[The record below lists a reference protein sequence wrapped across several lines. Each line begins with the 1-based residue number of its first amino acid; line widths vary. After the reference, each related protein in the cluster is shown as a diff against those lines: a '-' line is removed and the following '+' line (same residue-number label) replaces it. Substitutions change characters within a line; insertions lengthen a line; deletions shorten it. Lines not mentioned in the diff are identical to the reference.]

1 MSLVSSPDTLILQ
14 ILWKS
19 FDLLAQYSQSII
31 EYIGPFARFEAIRT
45 EKNQYRGK
53 PLVRYQD
60 INRIS
65 EYSQSWKQ
73 ILAFFVRTQTDLDL
87 IGTSGPIYQFNQ
99 YQKRYFDRLYR
110 LLSRFDF
117 WEDFERSI
125 PLYQKSSHDQINS
138 DQNNSTSE
146 ANNSSDNDSDNS
158 ISESQSIIRG
168 KKVSNF
174 YRLSKIQKSL
184 LDFCISLIDQRIESS
199 EKDSPFLI
207 GLALL
212 GVKENGWHG
221 VDTFPSKLSSIL
233 KISRFLIIRKAY
245 ESLGDSFSP
254 ENISENDSESDSD
267 SPEISES
274 ENHQKPLDQL
284 TILVDR
290 FMIRGSHSPIHYIL
304 DLRAYGLKIAREST
318 TIGHIDWD
326 RETIFYSGISF
337 SMSDFRGFLHGL
349 VHSTRTILY
358 DELLFKSITKSRDI
372 PKIPWEKIHENP
384 LDNSPFS
391 NFLYNPQLDLDISR
405 PQDWLFNRI
414 SLNKDLISRFEIP
427 GEDFHW
433 NRKRLETYFESITL
447 FLEKL
452 LILIHISGGQ
462 PARAP
467 ELLSLQYN
475 NSIKSGLRNI
485 FYENGLICFV
495 TYYHKG
501 YSISN
506 STKIIHRYLPRE
518 IGELLVYYLW
528 LIVPFLQ
535 RIYQDSNRIFTQY
548 LFQKISLHRSQAKSI
563 TSDDLRRILKRETQ
577 IGLGFTLNP
586 SQYRHIAIGIA
597 RKFLKKEI
605 RFEND
610 DFDHDNNDQE
620 DQDYLDD
627 IVDLQ
632 AGHSTRISG
641 LIYARGILDQS
652 GEIASQKSRF
662 REISLVSTIFI
673 LLILYFFK
681 NALLFLLRIRFN

>member
-1 MSLVSSPDTLILQ
+1 M
-14 ILWKS
+14 
-19 FDLLAQYSQSII
+19 
-31 EYIGPFARFEAIRT
+31 
-45 EKNQYRGK
+45 
-53 PLVRYQD
+53 
-60 INRIS
+60 
-65 EYSQSWKQ
+65 
-73 ILAFFVRTQTDLDL
+73 
-87 IGTSGPIYQFNQ
+87 
-99 YQKRYFDRLYR
+99 
-110 LLSRFDF
+110 
-117 WEDFERSI
+117 
-125 PLYQKSSHDQINS
+125 
-138 DQNNSTSE
+138 
-146 ANNSSDNDSDNS
+146 
-158 ISESQSIIRG
+158 
-168 KKVSNF
+168 
-174 YRLSKIQKSL
+174 
-184 LDFCISLIDQRIESS
+184 IDQRVDTY

-212 GVKENGWHG
+212 GIKENGWHG
-221 VDTFPSKLSSIL
+221 VDSFPSKLSSIL

-245 ESLGDSFSP
+245 ESLGQSFS
-254 ENISENDSESDSD
+254 SENTLENSLESDEYLSDISESDND
-267 SPEISES
+267 
-274 ENHQKPLDQL
+274 QKPLDRL

-318 TIGHIDWD
+318 TIGQIDWD

-358 DELLFKSITKSRDI
+358 DEILFRSITKSRDI
-372 PKIPWEKIHENP
+372 PEIPWEKIHENP
-384 LDNSPFS
+384 LDNTPFS
-391 NFLYNPQLDLDISR
+391 NFLHNPQSDLDISR

-414 SLNKDLISRFEIP
+414 SLNIDLISRFEIP

-433 NRKRLETYFESITL
+433 NLKRLETYFESISL
-447 FLEKL
+447 FIEKL

-467 ELLSLQYN
+467 EILSLQYS

-535 RIYQDSNRIFTQY
+535 RIYQDQGSNRVFSPY
-548 LFQKISLHRSQAKSI
+548 LFQKISLNRSRAKSI
-563 TSDDLRRILKRETQ
+563 TSDDLRRIFKRETQ
-577 IGLGFTLNP
+577 IGLGFTINP
-586 SQYRHIAIGIA
+586 SQYRHLAIGIA

-610 DFDHDNNDQE
+610 DFDYDNNDHE

-627 IVDLQ
+627 IIDLQ

-641 LIYARGILDQS
+641 LVYARGILDRS

-662 REISLVSTIFI
+662 REISLVSLISSIFI
-673 LLILYFFK
+673 RYILIFFSI
-681 NALLFLLRIRFN
+681 FI